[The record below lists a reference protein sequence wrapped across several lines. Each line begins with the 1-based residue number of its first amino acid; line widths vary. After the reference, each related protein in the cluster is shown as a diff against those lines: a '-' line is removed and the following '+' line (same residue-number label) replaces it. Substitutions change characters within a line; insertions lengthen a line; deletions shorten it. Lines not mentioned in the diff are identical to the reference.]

1 MFFSIQILIKKVLKN
16 CFFQLLASFGFGECF
31 LHEVIAEF
39 VLPKKYLPELEKYI
53 LCIFFNILC
62 MLFFSILKCS
72 EDSEIPNSI
81 FYVVGLHY
89 IYIYKL
95 KNPTNFAVW
104 TLVVLYPQCQTD
116 LVFFVCIIS
125 IFFFPLMFVQL
136 VHFPSLSFT
145 HFRTF

>member
-1 MFFSIQILIKKVLKN
+1 
-16 CFFQLLASFGFGECF
+16 
-31 LHEVIAEF
+31 
-39 VLPKKYLPELEKYI
+39 
-53 LCIFFNILC
+53 

-81 FYVVGLHY
+81 FYVVGLHYIY